1 MFYCLF
7 LEVKILVSMMQG
19 CGEGSDGERD
29 SVKAVI
35 YIYRYIHIHIYMD
48 KDM

>member
-7 LEVKILVSMMQG
+7 LEVKILVSVMQG

-35 YIYRYIHIHIYMD
+35 YIYIDIYIYIYIYG
-48 KDM
+48 